1 MTEVTLFDNDAVL
14 KLSAFQVWD
23 AVSTTQLYPPAILAV
38 AKWSLAKQA
47 SKARRVSNI
56 DAFRIAVESFVA
68 GCMIIEPTDVEIQF
82 AISIEE
88 AATALGGELDSGE
101 SQLVAVLIA
110 RHFSAMVTGD
120 KRAIIA
126 LAQVGV
132 EGLTGKIYCLEQVLQ
147 IIIASSDWQAVRVK
161 VCSERQM
168 DMAVAMVFACHSEP
182 SIESVSEGLESY
194 IGNLRANAAD
204 LLIE

>member
-1 MTEVTLFDNDAVL
+1 MTEVSLFDNDAVL
-14 KLSAFQVWD
+14 KLSAYQVWE
-23 AVSTTQLYPPAILAV
+23 AVSATQLYPPAILAV

-47 SKARRVSNI
+47 SKARKVNDV
-56 DAFRIAVESFVA
+56 DAFRLAVEAFVA
-68 GCMIIEPTDVEIQF
+68 SCMIIEPTDDEIQF

-101 SQLVAVLIA
+101 SQMVAVLIA
-110 RHFSAMVTGD
+110 RNLLAMVTGD
-120 KRAIIA
+120 KRAIVA

-132 EGLTGKIYCLEQVLQ
+132 KGLEGKVYCLEQVLRM
-147 IIIASSDWQAVRVK
+147 IIAYSDWQAVRAK

-168 DMAVAMVFACHSEP
+168 DMAVAMVFACHSKP